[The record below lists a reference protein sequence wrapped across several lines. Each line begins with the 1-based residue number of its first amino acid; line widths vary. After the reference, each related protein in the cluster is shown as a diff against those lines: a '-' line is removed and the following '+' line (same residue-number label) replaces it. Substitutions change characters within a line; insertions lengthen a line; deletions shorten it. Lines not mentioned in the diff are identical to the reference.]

1 MRPLSTTSSQWCT
14 SKETYLRNDQ
24 ELRELRETNDTV
36 EQLPLLLKVLLSANK
51 LQRVLRRLRR
61 MLVALLLLE
70 TLTDDL
76 RGVDLELLI
85 PRPRTIPDV
94 ALDARPR
101 PAVV

>member
-14 SKETYLRNDQ
+14 SEETHLRNDQ

-76 RGVDLELLI
+76 RGVDLELFV